1 MPPIASK
8 SGSRDSTGPHTI
20 DRSTRDRL
28 AAIMPATL
36 ALAAVALFVLLLL
49 VGAGSVAAATV
60 AVVLL
65 LFATGLAILG
75 WRTARG
81 EEQQLGA
88 VAEALR
94 EERSHDRER
103 FERQVQRLE
112 GALAHERVV
121 LRRLRDSWQAERE
134 WSRELRSQLHVLHGR
149 SSGRGGVLELV
160 LEAAIRLVDAEKGL
174 LLSREDENDD
184 GDLDVVTASGF
195 SNDPEHSAVVQR
207 FAREGLA
214 EDQIVREDHPAKPPD
229 GTTPADGEIDALVA
243 IPLYLHDRF
252 HGIIVCANRPG
263 GFAELDDEVLLALGN
278 QAGAALHQGR
288 LGHDLREAH
297 RAVIRVL
304 AEAVSARDPLLHRET
319 VALAGLAGGLAAD
332 LGLDDHD
339 REVLVIATLLRAVGY
354 LPLPERLLLGPSPLT
369 PDERSLISLHPRL
382 GFDILRQAPQ
392 LRETAMAVLSHHERY
407 DGHGYPAGLQ
417 GQDIPLAARALNV
430 LETYGAMTHDRPY
443 RAARSADRACE
454 ELIQNA
460 GSQFDPEIVQLFVE
474 RVRRTPPP
482 SDVLTDVLMESLP
495 LERPDIDDR
504 ALEGVRASP
513 VDALTLLGDHR
524 ALLRAIHDATGE
536 ATAARRFAVVLLQLQ
551 ELPRINDELGYRA
564 GDRLIQVAARRA
576 AKAATRLGA
585 TAYRASGRRLALQV
599 PLREGDDLG
608 DVLQDICSEFMA
620 GPAVEVVASAW
631 KPGDRAEDVIARAR
645 RALKGTTT

>member
-1 MPPIASK
+1 ME
-8 SGSRDSTGPHTI
+8 
-20 DRSTRDRL
+20 RSTRARL
-28 AAIMPATL
+28 TPLVPATL

-49 VGAGSVAAATV
+49 VGAGSITAATV
-60 AVVLL
+60 AGILL

-81 EEQQLGA
+81 EERRLGA
-88 VAEALR
+88 VADALR
-94 EERSHDRER
+94 EERSHDRQRLER
-103 FERQVQRLE
+103 HVQRLE

-134 WSRELRSQLHVLHGR
+134 WSRELRRQLQLLHGR
-149 SSGRGGVLELV
+149 SSGRGGDVLELV
-160 LEAAIRLVDAEKGL
+160 LEAAIRLVEAQKGL
-174 LLSREDENDD
+174 LLSKEDENDD
-184 GDLDVVTASGF
+184 GDLDVVIAAGF
-195 SNDPEHSAVVQR
+195 SNDPEHSAVAQR
-207 FAREGLA
+207 FAREVLA
-214 EDQIVREDHPAKPPD
+214 QDQIVREDHPAKPAD
-229 GTTPADGEIDALVA
+229 GSTAADGEIDALVA
-243 IPLYLHDRF
+243 VPLYLHDRF
-252 HGIIVCANRPG
+252 HGIIVCVNRPG

-278 QAGAALHQGR
+278 HAGAALHQGR
-288 LGHDLREAH
+288 LGHDLRDAH

-319 VALAGLAGGLAAD
+319 VALAGLASGLGRD

-339 REVLVIATLLRAVGY
+339 REVLLIATLLRAVGY
-354 LPLPERLLLGPSPLT
+354 LPLPERLLLGPGPLT

-392 LRETAMAVLSHHERY
+392 LRETAMALLYHHERY

-417 GQDIPLAARALNV
+417 GQDIPLAARALHV
-430 LETYGAMTHDRPY
+430 LEAYGAMTRDRPY
-443 RAARSADRACE
+443 RAARSSDRACE

-474 RVRRTPPP
+474 RLRRTPPP
-482 SDVLTDVLMESLP
+482 SDVVTDLLMESLP
-495 LERPDIDDR
+495 LERPDVDDR
-504 ALEGVRASP
+504 ALESVRASP
-513 VDALTLLGDHR
+513 MDALTLLGDHR
-524 ALLRAIHDATGE
+524 ALLRAIHDATDE
-536 ATAARRFAVVLLQLQ
+536 ATAARRFAVVLIQLQ
-551 ELPRINDELGYRA
+551 ELPRINDELGYLA

-585 TAYRASGRRLALQV
+585 TAYRASGRRLALKV

-608 DVLQDICSEFMA
+608 DVLRDIRSEFMA